1 MACAKGDPNKHGNV
15 HARKSGVKSLEGLT
29 TENVICKQQ
38 VTDGRMLSQNLKI
51 RDLIPEGGL
60 SDAEMMIRVLP
71 DMDVWSRH
79 SPDHIR
85 LQRLDWSNI
94 RVIAAVLGQSVA
106 LDFYA
111 RSVASY

>member
-1 MACAKGDPNKHGNV
+1 
-15 HARKSGVKSLEGLT
+15 
-29 TENVICKQQ
+29 
-38 VTDGRMLSQNLKI
+38 
-51 RDLIPEGGL
+51 
-60 SDAEMMIRVLP
+60 MMIRVLP

-111 RSVASY
+111 RSIQDPYFWGIAASALSKKK